1 MQPASAST
9 LVLNTMAIDCENE
22 SSVGGFLAAF
32 GNQSGSTIFHQLILA
47 ISDAIQFANQ
57 IMTEIDKLCPTK

>member
-1 MQPASAST
+1 
-9 LVLNTMAIDCENE
+9 MAIDCENE